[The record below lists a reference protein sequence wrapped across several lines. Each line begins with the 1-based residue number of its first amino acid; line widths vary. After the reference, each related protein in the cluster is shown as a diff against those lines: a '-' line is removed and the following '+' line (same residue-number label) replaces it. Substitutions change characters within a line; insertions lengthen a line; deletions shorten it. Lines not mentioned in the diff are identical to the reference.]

1 MEKKMKKLILTTAIT
16 TLFLTACSQP
26 VAQNQVFGDK
36 SSTNMTISQ
45 VKSQYDDA
53 LVTFTGKI
61 IKQIDGED
69 YLVADSTDSI
79 QVEIDNH
86 IWRGLNVTPNDT
98 IRIHGK
104 VDKETFSTQVDAF
117 SIEKVN

>member
-1 MEKKMKKLILTTAIT
+1 MKKLILTTAIT

>member
-1 MEKKMKKLILTTAIT
+1 MEENMKKVILTTVLT
-16 TLFLTACSQP
+16 TLFLTGCSQP
-26 VAQNQVFGDK
+26 AAQNQVFGDK

-69 YLVADSTDSI
+69 YLVADSTGSI